1 MLFVCKNK
9 EDVLKNTKQREV
21 ILRVIDK
28 MKREKLHYKVE
39 DVYLYLKSQG
49 YSINLSTIYRNF
61 NDFVDKGLLLK
72 FILSDGTAVYDANV
86 FEHAHFKCL
95 KCGKIEDL
103 FFKDMGI
110 DFKKEVLEDRG
121 YRVKNISVIVEG
133 ICGDCFKKN

>member
-1 MLFVCKNK
+1 MRFFCK
-9 EDVLKNTKQREV
+9 EEGILKNTKQREV
-21 ILRVIDK
+21 ILGVIDK

-61 NDFVDKGLLLK
+61 NDFVEKGLLLK
-72 FILSDGTAVYDANV
+72 FILSDGTAVFDANV

-103 FFKDMGI
+103 SFKNMGI
-110 DFKKEVLEDRG
+110 NFKKETLESKG
-121 YRVKNISVIVEG
+121 YNLKNISVLVEG
-133 ICGDCFKKN
+133 LCSDCFKKN

>member
-1 MLFVCKNK
+1 M
-9 EDVLKNTKQREV
+9 KNTKQREV
-21 ILRVIDK
+21 ILGVIDK

-61 NDFVDKGLLLK
+61 NDFVEKGLLLK
-72 FILSDGTAVYDANV
+72 FILSDGTAVFDANV

-103 FFKDMGI
+103 SFKNMGI
-110 DFKKEVLEDRG
+110 NFKKETLESKG
-121 YRVKNISVIVEG
+121 YNLKNISVLVEG
-133 ICGDCFKKN
+133 LCSDCFKKN